1 MGMSDTDRK
10 AWSVSRRGTAR
21 LLLIALLGAGV
32 AGIGVARPAWSA
44 PPKVTMLWVAVSGSQ
59 SVAWV
64 TKEGGYFERN
74 GVDVDLAYLAGS
86 PTAAA
91 ALVSGRVEFV
101 QMAGPAVVT
110 ADAQGAH
117 LIMVMGFVNQPLFV
131 LMTTPDVQAPEQL
144 KGKTVAVSK
153 VGSSDDFMLRE
164 ALSHWGLRPDTDV
177 KITGVGS
184 VSGQIAALEK
194 RLVQG
199 VVVDPPND
207 VLAQQA
213 GARLLARVSDLGI
226 PYQAAGLVTTREYI
240 QSRADVVARVVR
252 AMTQGVHR
260 IKTDRAFSEE
270 IMAKYLKNSNP
281 LVVDAAYESYVNVFA
296 RVPMPSKAGLA
307 EIAKESVSTGLVKSP
322 IDVGAMID
330 TSFVDKLQASGFI
343 QQLYAK

>member
-1 MGMSDTDRK
+1 MGTSITGV
-10 AWSVSRRGTAR
+10 ARRSFLSQGIAR
-21 LLLIALLGAGV
+21 FLLIALLGA
-32 AGIGVARPAWSA
+32 AGAGMGTRPAWSA
-44 PPKVTMLWVAVSGSQ
+44 LCRVTMLWVAVSGSQ
-59 SVAWV
+59 AVAWV
-64 TKEGGYFERN
+64 TKEGGYFTRN
-74 GVDVDLAYLAGS
+74 GVDVDLLYLAGS

-91 ALVSGRVEFV
+91 ALISGRVEFV

-117 LIMVMGFVNQPLFV
+117 LVMVMGFVNQPVFV
-131 LMTTPDVQAPEQL
+131 VMTTPDIQSPEQL

-184 VSGQIAALEK
+184 VSGQIAAIEK
-194 RLVQG
+194 RLVQA

-207 VLAQQA
+207 VLAQQV

-240 QSRADVVARVVR
+240 RSHADVVARVVR
-252 AMTQGVHR
+252 AMTEGVHR
-260 IKTDRAFSEE
+260 IKTNRAFAEE
-270 IMAKYLKNSNP
+270 VMAKYLKNSNP
-281 LVVDAAYESYVNVFA
+281 LVVDAAYEAYVNIFPRA
-296 RVPMPSKAGLA
+296 PAPTKAGLA
-307 EIAKESVSTGLVKSP
+307 EIVKESTSSGLLKNPV
-322 IDVGAMID
+322 DVNTMLD

-343 QQLYAK
+343 QQLYGK